1 MKMSKTRLFVS
12 KKLSANILIYIKNKQ
27 HHFLKNVLRIKKE
40 DNINLFDGLTG
51 EWLSKV
57 ISINRDNIVLQ
68 IQNKL
73 RDIPQESDLWLIFA
87 PIKSYR
93 MNITIQKATELGI
106 SRFIPILTE
115 YTNQSKINFK
125 NFELNMIEASEQSE
139 RLSIPTLDKIIKLDQ
154 PNSKKMIKPSQGV
167 HIVLEKKFLDSPHAI
182 MIPHTTD
189 GRVLFA
195 VPWKDYVVVGTTDT
209 QIKDT
214 LDEPKPLKEEI
225 NFIINNASKYMSI
238 KPSKKDK

>member
-1 MKMSKTRLFVS
+1 M
-12 KKLSANILIYIKNKQ
+12 
-27 HHFLKNVLRIKKE
+27 
-40 DNINLFDGLTG
+40 TG

-139 RLSIPTLDKIIKLDQ
+139 RLSIPTLEKTIKLDDLVDNF
-154 PNSKKMIKPSQGV
+154 PSDRGLVFCDEGNENLPTIYNALINKTKKYKKWSVIIGPEGGFS
-167 HIVLEKKFLDSPHAI
+167 EKERTTISSLSSCISVSLGKRILRSDTATTAAI
-182 MIPHTTD
+182 
-189 GRVLFA
+189 F
-195 VPWKDYVVVGTTDT
+195 
-209 QIKDT
+209 
-214 LDEPKPLKEEI
+214 
-225 NFIINNASKYMSI
+225 SI
-238 KPSKKDK
+238 QSVIE

>member
-27 HHFLKNVLRIKKE
+27 YHFLKNVLRIKKE

-125 NFELNMIEASEQSE
+125 NFELNIIEASEQSE
-139 RLSIPTLDKIIKLDQ
+139 RLSIPTLEKTIKLDDLVDNF
-154 PNSKKMIKPSQGV
+154 PSDRGLVFCDEGNENLPTIYNALINETKKYKKWSVIIGPEGGFS
-167 HIVLEKKFLDSPHAI
+167 EKERTIISSLSSCISVSLGKRILRSDTATTAAI
-182 MIPHTTD
+182 
-189 GRVLFA
+189 F
-195 VPWKDYVVVGTTDT
+195 
-209 QIKDT
+209 
-214 LDEPKPLKEEI
+214 
-225 NFIINNASKYMSI
+225 SI
-238 KPSKKDK
+238 QSVIE

>member
-1 MKMSKTRLFVS
+1 MKMSKTRLFVP

-40 DNINLFDGLTG
+40 DSVNLFDGFTG

-68 IQNKL
+68 VQNKL
-73 RDIPQESDLWLIFA
+73 REIPQESDLWLIFA

-115 YTNQSKINFK
+115 YTNPVSYTH
-125 NFELNMIEASEQSE
+125 LT
-139 RLSIPTLDKIIKLDQ
+139 LPTIL
-154 PNSKKMIKPSQGV
+154 
-167 HIVLEKKFLDSPHAI
+167 
-182 MIPHTTD
+182 
-189 GRVLFA
+189 RV
-195 VPWKDYVVVGTTDT
+195 
-209 QIKDT
+209 
-214 LDEPKPLKEEI
+214 
-225 NFIINNASKYMSI
+225 
-238 KPSKKDK
+238 

>member
-1 MKMSKTRLFVS
+1 MK
-12 KKLSANILIYIKNKQ
+12 
-27 HHFLKNVLRIKKE
+27 
-40 DNINLFDGLTG
+40 GLTG

-73 RDIPQESDLWLIFA
+73 RDIPEESDLWLIFA

-125 NFELNMIEASEQSE
+125 NFELNIIEASEQSE
-139 RLSIPTLDKIIKLDQ
+139 RLSIPTLEKTIKLDDLVDNF
-154 PNSKKMIKPSQGV
+154 PSDRGLVFCDEGNENLPTIYKALINETKKYKKWSVIIGPEGGFS
-167 HIVLEKKFLDSPHAI
+167 EKERTTISSLSSCISVSLGKRILRSDTATTAAI
-182 MIPHTTD
+182 
-189 GRVLFA
+189 F
-195 VPWKDYVVVGTTDT
+195 
-209 QIKDT
+209 
-214 LDEPKPLKEEI
+214 
-225 NFIINNASKYMSI
+225 SI
-238 KPSKKDK
+238 QSVIE

>member
-1 MKMSKTRLFVS
+1 MCIR
-12 KKLSANILIYIKNKQ
+12 
-27 HHFLKNVLRIKKE
+27 
-40 DNINLFDGLTG
+40 D
-51 EWLSKV
+51 
-57 ISINRDNIVLQ
+57 SINRDNIVLQ

-139 RLSIPTLDKIIKLDQ
+139 RLSIPTLEKTIKLDDLVENF
-154 PNSKKMIKPSQGV
+154 PSDRGLVFCDEGNENLPTIYKALINETKKYKKWSVIIGPEGGFS
-167 HIVLEKKFLDSPHAI
+167 EKERTTISSLSSCISVSLGKRILRSDTATTAAI
-182 MIPHTTD
+182 
-189 GRVLFA
+189 F
-195 VPWKDYVVVGTTDT
+195 
-209 QIKDT
+209 
-214 LDEPKPLKEEI
+214 
-225 NFIINNASKYMSI
+225 SI
-238 KPSKKDK
+238 QSVIE

>member
-1 MKMSKTRLFVS
+1 MSKTRLFVS
-12 KKLSANILIYIKNKQ
+12 KKLSANILIYIKKKQ

-40 DNINLFDGLTG
+40 DIINLFDGLTG

-73 RDIPQESDLWLIFA
+73 RDIPRESDLWLIFA

-115 YTNQSKINFK
+115 YTNQSKINF
-125 NFELNMIEASEQSE
+125 NNLELIMIEASEQSE
-139 RLSIPTLDKIIKLDQ
+139 RLSIPTLEKTIKLDDLVDNF
-154 PNSKKMIKPSQGV
+154 PSDRGLVFCDEGNENLPTIYNALINETKKYKKWSVIIGPEGGFS
-167 HIVLEKKFLDSPHAI
+167 EKERTTISSLSSCISVSLGKRILRSDTATTAAI
-182 MIPHTTD
+182 
-189 GRVLFA
+189 F
-195 VPWKDYVVVGTTDT
+195 
-209 QIKDT
+209 
-214 LDEPKPLKEEI
+214 
-225 NFIINNASKYMSI
+225 SI
-238 KPSKKDK
+238 QSVIE

>member
-1 MKMSKTRLFVS
+1 MSKTRLFVS

-40 DNINLFDGLTG
+40 DSINLFDGFTG

-73 RDIPQESDLWLIFA
+73 RDIPQETDLWLIFA

-106 SRFIPILTE
+106 SGFIPILTE

-125 NFELNMIEASEQSE
+125 NFELNMIEASEQSDT
-139 RLSIPTLDKIIKLDQ
+139 LSIPTLDKTIKLDD
-154 PNSKKMIKPSQGV
+154 
-167 HIVLEKKFLDSPHAI
+167 L
-182 MIPHTTD
+182 
-189 GRVLFA
+189 
-195 VPWKDYVVVGTTDT
+195 
-209 QIKDT
+209 
-214 LDEPKPLKEEI
+214 
-225 NFIINNASKYMSI
+225 INNF
-238 KPSKKDK
+238 PSD

>member
-1 MKMSKTRLFVS
+1 M
-12 KKLSANILIYIKNKQ
+12 
-27 HHFLKNVLRIKKE
+27 
-40 DNINLFDGLTG
+40 TG

-139 RLSIPTLDKIIKLDQ
+139 RLSIPTLEKTIKLNDLVDNF
-154 PNSKKMIKPSQGV
+154 PSDRGLVFCDEGNENLPTIYNALINETKKYKKWSVIIGPEGGFS
-167 HIVLEKKFLDSPHAI
+167 EKERTTISSLSSCISVSLGKRILRSDTT
-182 MIPHTTD
+182 TTD
-189 GRVLFA
+189 AIF
-195 VPWKDYVVVGTTDT
+195 
-209 QIKDT
+209 
-214 LDEPKPLKEEI
+214 
-225 NFIINNASKYMSI
+225 SI
-238 KPSKKDK
+238 QSVIE

>member
-1 MKMSKTRLFVS
+1 MSKTRLFVS

-139 RLSIPTLDKIIKLDQ
+139 RLSIPTLDKTIKLDDLV
-154 PNSKKMIKPSQGV
+154 NNFPSDRGLV
-167 HIVLEKKFLDSPHAI
+167 FCDEGNENLPSIYNALINEKKNTKNGLSLLDLKVVFLKRNEEPSLLCLHVYPSLWEKEFYDQ
-182 MIPHTTD
+182 TLQLQLQFF
-189 GRVLFA
+189 LFNRLLN
-195 VPWKDYVVVGTTDT
+195 K
-209 QIKDT
+209 
-214 LDEPKPLKEEI
+214 
-225 NFIINNASKYMSI
+225 S
-238 KPSKKDK
+238 